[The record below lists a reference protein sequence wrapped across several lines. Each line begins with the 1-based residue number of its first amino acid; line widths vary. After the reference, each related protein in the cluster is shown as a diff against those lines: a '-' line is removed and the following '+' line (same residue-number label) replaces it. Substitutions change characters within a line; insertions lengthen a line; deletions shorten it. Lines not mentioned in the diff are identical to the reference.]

1 MFRLHRNIVARE
13 VDCLE
18 AEDEKEVVGKKRK
31 EKLRYGMVCFIDNI
45 SDNAQDSWFYR
56 MVVVV
61 DICPNLVAPI
71 DRNIIS
77 FNLYGFYLAS

>member
-1 MFRLHRNIVARE
+1 LFRLHRNIGARE
-13 VDCLE
+13 VDCQE

-45 SDNAQDSWFYR
+45 SDISQSSWFYQ
-56 MVVVV
+56 MVLVV
-61 DICPNLVAPI
+61 DIRTNLVAPI
-71 DRNIIS
+71 DRNNIL